1 MKVEEGFY
9 YNVCHCSQTITKR
22 AHLRGKITTTSE
34 VVTIFLEGQWLETL
48 VRMSE
53 EIFLNLS
60 RQEQIRMLTSFRI
73 KGTFWLIP
81 MSFMN
86 GFDEDMET
94 NFTSIHTLEANRDS
108 TQNSVASQIEDIGT
122 PSQNRK
128 LEFCDIIEDSPGSTS
143 SSKSRKI

>member
-1 MKVEEGFY
+1 M
-9 YNVCHCSQTITKR
+9 
-22 AHLRGKITTTSE
+22 
-34 VVTIFLEGQWLETL
+34 FLEGQWLETL
-48 VRMSE
+48 VRMLE

-73 KGTFWLIP
+73 KGTFWLTP

-94 NFTSIHTLEANRDS
+94 NFTSVHTSEANRDS
-108 TQNSVASQIEDIGT
+108 TQNSVASQIEDIGI
-122 PSQNRK
+122 PSQKRK
-128 LEFCDIIEDSPGSTS
+128 LEFSDIFEDSPGSTS